1 MLDINTLEKEDLINY
16 IKDKKDK
23 QYSYYKKYIN
33 TENGKENMRKS
44 QKSYYDRNREK
55 ILERKKLYYQMKK
68 ENQQNKQ
75 ID

>member
-1 MLDINTLEKEDLINY
+1 MIDINEMEKEDLINY

-33 TENGKENMRKS
+33 TDNGKENMRKS

-68 ENQQNKQ
+68 EMKQ
-75 ID
+75 TAE